1 MSYYSDYTP
10 VEKTQ
15 QFNGRVNISK
25 PSALEIPSFYK
36 QQQQMDNS
44 TFYAEAVQGHFTP
57 NEVSNLFF
65 SCNNIDVLQNGL
77 RYKIYQLTNGKH
89 VIGRQ
94 SDQDLKIIM
103 RSIYLQYSKNLPKD
117 VVGQVR
123 ELNALVLEW
132 AVKEVLSNVKQ
143 YDKYRMDVST
153 LPVPMARPPLMTNK
167 GSKTLERTSF
177 V

>member
-10 VEKTQ
+10 LEKTQ

-25 PSALEIPSFYK
+25 PSALEIPTFYK
-36 QQQQMDNS
+36 QQKVNND

-65 SCNNIDVLQNGL
+65 SCNNIDVLQDGL
-77 RYKIYQLTNGKH
+77 RYKIYQLSNGKH

-103 RSIYLQYSKNLPKD
+103 RSIYLQYSKNLSND

-123 ELNALVLEW
+123 ELNGLVLDW
-132 AVKEVLSNVKQ
+132 AVKEVFSNVKQ
-143 YDKYRMDVST
+143 YDKYVIDVST
-153 LPVPMARPPLMTNK
+153 LPTPMARSPLMTSK
-167 GSKTLERTSF
+167 GSKTLERKTF
-177 V
+177 I